1 MCETKQAS
9 PAGPNP
15 DYVPPQTEDINWAH
29 SIPAWINEGTDVNA
43 TSSDGKTILNGV
55 VRSIFPMS
63 DGSVR
68 VIVEHKS
75 DVMGSFARQYTPGA
89 LRMGHQ
95 PTAAFNA
102 GVEQGSAQTGGT
114 LRATMLKELREIIS
128 VKDAKVAMLESRV
141 ASRDAHIKSQDIKI
155 LERGRE
161 NDVLRQTNTVLES
174 RVASRDMRIKMQD
187 NKIAAQDL
195 SIRSLSQDNLDL
207 RVASSPLDDMKRLI
221 SEVRAKNTDLEAK
234 NRDLLSRVT
243 YNPTWHYG
251 SVDFQISVTNWVID
265 TFDTNALDDK
275 RERSFRFLE
284 EAVELA
290 QATRVLSPEDIFN
303 TMHWVLNRPNGEVH
317 AEIGGVMVTL
327 AALSAAHGETMFACA
342 REELQRIRSPGM
354 SAKIRAKQK
363 EKHALIRSWEPKES
377 K

>member
-1 MCETKQAS
+1 MCETKQAR

-15 DYVPPQTEDINWAH
+15 DYVPPQTEDINWA
-29 SIPAWINEGTDVNA
+29 
-43 TSSDGKTILNGV
+43 
-55 VRSIFPMS
+55 
-63 DGSVR
+63 
-68 VIVEHKS
+68 
-75 DVMGSFARQYTPGA
+75 
-89 LRMGHQ
+89 
-95 PTAAFNA
+95 AFNA
-102 GVEQGSAQTGGT
+102 GVEQGSAQTGDT
-114 LRATMLKELREIIS
+114 LRATIKELREIIS
-128 VKDAKVAMLESRV
+128 VKDAKVAGLGREIVDLKQTNTVLESRV

-187 NKIAAQDL
+187 NKIAQQDL

-221 SEVRAKNTDLEAK
+221 SEVRAKNTDLEQR
-234 NRDLLSRVT
+234 NRDLLSRVK
-243 YNPTWHYG
+243 YYSNGHYG
-251 SVDFQISVTNWVID
+251 SVDDAGGFQISVTNWVID
-265 TFDTNALDDK
+265 TFDANALYDK

-290 QATRVLSPEDIFN
+290 QATRVLSPGDIFN
-303 TMHWVLNRPNGEVH
+303 TVHWVLNRPNGEVH
-317 AEIGGVMVTL
+317 GEIGGVMVTL